1 MDHQTRKTLY
11 GLKDADM
18 TRSEK
23 LMGGLEAMNLVQSKV
38 DSCVWY
44 KEEMVL
50 LFYVYYWLMFSNSKD
65 KSAEVHASIQAYFKI

>member
-50 LFYVYYWLMFSNSKD
+50 LFYVYY
-65 KSAEVHASIQAYFKI
+65 